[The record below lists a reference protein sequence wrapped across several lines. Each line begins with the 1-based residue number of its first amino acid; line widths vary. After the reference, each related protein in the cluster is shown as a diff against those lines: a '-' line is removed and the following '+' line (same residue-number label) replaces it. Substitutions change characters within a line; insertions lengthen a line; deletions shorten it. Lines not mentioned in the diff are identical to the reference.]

1 MAYIQI
7 ASITKTSFDFRL
19 AGADTGY
26 EANDRTVTWTLN
38 GSVIRVQAIPPK
50 VANTAWLSATNLQPG
65 TQYTLGAEITNGNW
79 TSNLSEWV
87 TTEAAMP
94 RPSDWNWTN
103 SEYNAMNNNGG
114 ISALRIYRWND
125 FIDRINEFVAYVN
138 STKGRSVSPVPS
150 YHYMGVD
157 GRMYASSFNTIVGV
171 IRDAS
176 LQSLSMI
183 RTQSSGD
190 LIYGYYLLYMA
201 DAINYIS

>member
-7 ASITKTSFDFRL
+7 AGITKTTFDFRL

-26 EANDRTVTWTLN
+26 EANDRTVTWTLD
-38 GSVIRVQAIPPK
+38 GSLLLTEPIQPK
-50 VANTAWLSATNLQPG
+50 VAATPWRSKLNLQPG
-65 TQYTLGAEITNGNW
+65 TRYELEAEITNGNW
-79 TSNLSEWV
+79 TSYLSEWV

-138 STKGRSVSPVPS
+138 STQGRSVSPVPS

-157 GRMYASSFNTIVGV
+157 GRMYASNFNTIVSV